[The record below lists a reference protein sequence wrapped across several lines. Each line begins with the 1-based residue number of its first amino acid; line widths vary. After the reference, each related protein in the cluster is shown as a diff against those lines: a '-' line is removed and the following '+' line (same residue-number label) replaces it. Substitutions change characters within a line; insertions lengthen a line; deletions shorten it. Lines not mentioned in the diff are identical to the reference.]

1 MHIKYPTMLVLQVVN
16 MSFNHS
22 LFIQKNDFD
31 FGIPGDVI
39 KDNSSI
45 KGEQFCFHCF
55 PLTLSFF
62 FKNPKIKKKFC
73 QLDFSTIGDR
83 KPDTLHISA
92 WKSFFNY
99 FRCAC
104 VLDFMIE
111 YQKGFYRRLMII
123 MY

>member
-45 KGEQFCFHCF
+45 KRA
-55 PLTLSFF
+55 
-62 FKNPKIKKKFC
+62 
-73 QLDFSTIGDR
+73 TI
-83 KPDTLHISA
+83 L
-92 WKSFFNY
+92 F
-99 FRCAC
+99 
-104 VLDFMIE
+104 
-111 YQKGFYRRLMII
+111 
-123 MY
+123 

>member
-1 MHIKYPTMLVLQVVN
+1 MLVLQVVN

-31 FGIPGDVI
+31 FGIPGNLI
-39 KDNSSI
+39 KDNSLI
-45 KGEQFCFHCF
+45 KGQQFCFHCF
-55 PLTLSFF
+55 PLTSF
-62 FKNPKIKKKFC
+62 KKKKKKFC
-73 QLDFSTIGDR
+73 QLDLSIIGDR
-83 KPDTLHISA
+83 KPDTLHLSA

-111 YQKGFYRRLMII
+111 YQKGF
-123 MY
+123 